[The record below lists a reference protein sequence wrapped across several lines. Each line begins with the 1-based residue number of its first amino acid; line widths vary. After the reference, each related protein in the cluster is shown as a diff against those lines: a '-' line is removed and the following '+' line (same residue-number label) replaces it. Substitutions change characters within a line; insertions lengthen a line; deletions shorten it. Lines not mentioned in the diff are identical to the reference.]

1 VTAFAVEREAGR
13 GWTAGGIFDQPA
25 VNEHAT
31 FMNALADEG
40 FVLFGGPLA
49 GSEDGRVRVLLIVEA
64 KSEVE
69 IRRRLA
75 DDPWVRTEQLV
86 TTSIEP
92 WNVIVGARRAA
103 LGAIVDRGAN
113 AFTPAASRRRTSA
126 PPRSSR
132 RRDRNR

>member
-64 KSEVE
+64 ESEVE
-69 IRRRLA
+69 VRRRLA
-75 DDPWVRTEQLV
+75 DDPWVHAEQLV
-86 TTSIEP
+86 TTSIER
-92 WNVIVGARRAA
+92 WNVIAGAERLAA
-103 LGAIVDRGAN
+103 AH
-113 AFTPAASRRRTSA
+113 AAR
-126 PPRSSR
+126 
-132 RRDRNR
+132 